1 MTGRIVIAGEEQLRL
16 KERQRRQSR
25 GQLVGMIFQDPNAAL
40 DPVRRV
46 GGQVAE
52 ALWATGMSRK
62 DAHARSLELLAEVGL
77 YNPGELARRF
87 PFELSGGMKQR
98 VVIAAAMGPR
108 PKVLVADEP
117 TTALDTTIQ
126 DQVLHLLDQLKRS
139 HGTGVLLI
147 THDLAVAARTAST
160 VSIMYGG
167 KIVESGLTSEVLTAP
182 RHPYT
187 VGLINAIPRLRGG
200 MELPVG
206 IAGETADNS
215 VEWSGCSFAPRCERV
230 LERCADEVP
239 TLVST
244 ASGTEGLGARGCLL
258 ELDADVRASSAR
270 FRDPG
275 CYHDAD
281 TRRSRGVSVTEL
293 ATSDAG
299 GTDRGGSDQAVPL
312 LAVSDLTVAFKSSR
326 GGGVEAPDGFCVR
339 WTG

>member
-1 MTGRIVIAGEEQLRL
+1 
-16 KERQRRQSR
+16 
-25 GQLVGMIFQDPNAAL
+25 
-40 DPVRRV
+40 
-46 GGQVAE
+46 
-52 ALWATGMSRK
+52 
-62 DAHARSLELLAEVGL
+62 
-77 YNPGELARRF
+77 
-87 PFELSGGMKQR
+87 MKQR

-215 VEWSGCSFAPRCERV
+215 VEWSGCSFAPRCERA
-230 LERCADEVP
+230 LERCASEVP

-244 ASGTEGLGARGCLL
+244 VQAPEASAHEVACWNWTPTSEPRPQGSGH
-258 ELDADVRASSAR
+258 
-270 FRDPG
+270 PG

-281 TRRSRGVSVTEL
+281 TRHSRGS
-293 ATSDAG
+293 
-299 GTDRGGSDQAVPL
+299 P
-312 LAVSDLTVAFKSSR
+312 
-326 GGGVEAPDGFCVR
+326 
-339 WTG
+339 